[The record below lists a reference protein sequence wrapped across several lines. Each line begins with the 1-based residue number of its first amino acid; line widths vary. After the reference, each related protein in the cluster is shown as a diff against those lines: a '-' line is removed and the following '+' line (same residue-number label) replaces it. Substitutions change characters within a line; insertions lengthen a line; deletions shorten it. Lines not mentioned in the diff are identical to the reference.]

1 MKRHSGIA
9 SASAQKGGNMDDD
22 ERDLARRWRSAVVNL
37 RLGAERV
44 QSTADGLPLD
54 LAVAGAS
61 LVRVGYSNPL
71 RRHMNAFADDTTALN
86 CIQVLLVALEAGG
99 Q

>member
-9 SASAQKGGNMDDD
+9 PASAQEGGNIEDD
-22 ERDLARRWRSAVVNL
+22 ERDLARHWRSAVANL
-37 RLGAERV
+37 RLGAKRV
-44 QSTADGLPLD
+44 QATADDLPLD
-54 LAVAGAS
+54 LAVAGAL
-61 LVRVGYSNPL
+61 LVRVGHSDPL
-71 RRHMNAFADDTTALN
+71 RRHMNAFADHTTALN

>member
-44 QSTADGLPLD
+44 QATADHLPLD
-54 LAVAGAS
+54 LADAS
-61 LVRVGYSNPL
+61 LLRVDPSDPL
-71 RRHMNAFADDTTALN
+71 RRHMSAFADYTTALN
-86 CIQVLLVALEAGG
+86 CIQTLLAAHKAGT

>member
-9 SASAQKGGNMDDD
+9 LANAQEGGNMDDD
-22 ERDLARRWRSAVVNL
+22 ERDLARRRQSAMVNL

-44 QSTADGLPLD
+44 QATADDLPLD
-54 LAVAGAS
+54 LADASWACAGQS
-61 LVRVGYSNPL
+61 DPL
-71 RRHMNAFADDTTALN
+71 RRHMSAFADYTTALN
-86 CIQVLLVALEAGG
+86 CIQILLASHGAGG

>member
-37 RLGAERV
+37 RLGAVRV
-44 QSTADGLPLD
+44 QATADNLPLD
-54 LAVAGAS
+54 LADAS
-61 LVRVGYSNPL
+61 LVRVDPSDPL
-71 RRHMNAFADDTTALN
+71 RRHMSAFADYTTALN
-86 CIQVLLVALEAGG
+86 CIQVLLAVREAGG